1 MAFVVFLVVVVLH
14 VAAANAEVSGEEV
27 AKLQEGGKRDC
38 VCMNWRNCH
47 GSINSE

>member
-1 MAFVVFLVVVVLH
+1 MAFVVFLVVVLH
-14 VAAANAEVSGEEV
+14 VAAANAEVSAEEV
-27 AKLQEGGKRDC
+27 AKLQETGKRDC